1 MAEADKMLI
10 AVEFD
15 ADGAIKKAT
24 VLDTKFDKLGNTLRK
39 GEKRA
44 EGAAA
49 AQKKLDQSIKRTTK
63 SSVDANVQT
72 IANLAVLEAATSGIN
87 QGISAQYKMID
98 AKLAAGDITAEE
110 AEKERKVWKERE
122 KSTAAL
128 ESFIAVMRL
137 ATVAKVFGTAV
148 TAKFTAVTNAN
159 TKAVVA
165 NNAALAMNP
174 YVKFAIIAMS
184 VVAALALMEL
194 KFDGVTRAIER
205 TKKAIEK
212 ITGAFSSLRDMDDV
226 NLSGFGPGGGGKAK
240 DTFENRSKGTVYG
253 SGRLA

>member
-15 ADGAIKKAT
+15 ASGAIKDAT

-49 AQKKLDQSIKRTTK
+49 AQKKLDKSIKGTTK
-63 SSVDANVQT
+63 STTDNNVAT
-72 IANLAVLEAATSGIN
+72 IAKLQVMEAATSGLN
-87 QGISAQYKMID
+87 QLISAQYKRID
-98 AKLAAGDITAEE
+98 ADLASGKITAEE
-110 AEKERKVWKERE
+110 AEELRKKVKQHE
-122 KSTAAL
+122 KLTGIL
-128 ESFIAVMRL
+128 ETGIAMARL
-137 ATVAKVFGTAV
+137 YTVAQVIGTAV
-148 TAKFTAVTNAN
+148 MHKSTVATELNTAAVAR
-159 TKAVVA
+159 

-174 YVKFAIIAMS
+174 YVKFAMVAMA
-184 VVAALALMEL
+184 VVSALALMEM

-212 ITGAFSSLRDMDDV
+212 ITGAFGDLRDMDDL
-226 NLSGFGPGGGGKAK
+226 NLSGFGSGGGGKAK